1 MNPVI
6 SKTFTYLMLANG
18 FAFSGWV
25 IRNYLINWWVLE
37 KTNSTTIVGLV
48 AASPTI
54 TVLLTAPL
62 GGQLADKYS
71 RKKLFLP
78 KPLKF
83 SSLCKCNEF
92 FCYLNP

>member
-1 MNPVI
+1 MNPI
-6 SKTFTYLMLANG
+6 LSKTFTYLMLANG

-71 RKKLFLP
+71 RKKLFL
-78 KPLKF
+78 LVRDRF
-83 SSLCKCNEF
+83 VFLE
-92 FCYLNP
+92 

>member
-37 KTNSTTIVGLV
+37 KLTLLLLLV
-48 AASPTI
+48 LWQQA
-54 TVLLTAPL
+54 L
-62 GGQLADKYS
+62 Q
-71 RKKLFLP
+71 
-78 KPLKF
+78 
-83 SSLCKCNEF
+83 
-92 FCYLNP
+92 

>member
-1 MNPVI
+1 MVLHFQDGLLEIPYKLV
-6 SKTFTYLMLANG
+6 G
-18 FAFSGWV
+18 F
-25 IRNYLINWWVLE
+25 R

-71 RKKLFLP
+71 RKKF
-78 KPLKF
+78 F
-83 SSLCKCNEF
+83 SKNHICFSILA
-92 FCYLNP
+92 LL

>member
-1 MNPVI
+1 MNPVL

-54 TVLLTAPL
+54 TVLLTAPI

-71 RKKLFLP
+71 RKKLLTQGGV
-78 KPLKF
+78 
-83 SSLCKCNEF
+83 
-92 FCYLNP
+92 